1 MIGGKKYFAILEGRK
16 WLNML
21 LLKRQRKIEMDA
33 FYPSSEQGGL
43 CPVLPPALTSLHNIS
58 FSFEVNA
65 AITSIFFPL
74 HHVFVKILL

>member
-1 MIGGKKYFAILEGRK
+1 
-16 WLNML
+16 
-21 LLKRQRKIEMDA
+21 MDA

-74 HHVFVKILL
+74 HHFFVKILL